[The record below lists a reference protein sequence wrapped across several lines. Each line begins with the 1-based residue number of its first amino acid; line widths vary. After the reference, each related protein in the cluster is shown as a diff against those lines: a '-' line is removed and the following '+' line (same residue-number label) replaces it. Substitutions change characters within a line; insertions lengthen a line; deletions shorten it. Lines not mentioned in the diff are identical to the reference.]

1 MATTVERAVWLMK
14 AIADGNYGYS
24 QAHRDGAYGREP
36 SDFDCSSLVT
46 YCWQSAGV
54 PVRDKGASTTSNM
67 YKPFIACGFKDITN
81 QIDLNTGKGLR
92 AGDVL
97 LYPYDGK
104 YGHTEM
110 MITNTI
116 ICGARRDEN
125 GKDGWEGSQ
134 PGDQLQ
140 GKVGP
145 GLAEIDYSPYYNF
158 ATGWKFVLRYEDET
172 GQDYKFEALLRS
184 TKGTIKWSTGAGPK
198 TRDLPYI
205 EVTRAQ
211 IGFKPN
217 TICVQQQGEV
227 LSNTQ
232 WLRGASQHIYV
243 ANYENNAYAGVAVGT
258 QVTYFNPDADTIRIP
273 VRFADK
279 DYYVRIYN

>member
-1 MATTVERAVWLMK
+1 MATAIEKAVWLMK

-24 QAHRDGAYGREP
+24 QPHRDGAYGREP

-54 PVRDKGASTTSNM
+54 PVRDNGASTTSNM
-67 YKPFIACGFKDITN
+67 YKPFLKSGFTDVTA
-81 QIDLNTGKGLR
+81 QINLQTGKGLR
-92 AGDVL
+92 TGDVL

-110 MITNTI
+110 MITDKL

-125 GKDGWEGSQ
+125 GKDGWEGSE

-158 ATGWKFVLRYEDET
+158 ATGWKYVLRYTGEDVPGT
-172 GQDYKFEALLRS
+172 VFKAVMRS
-184 TKGTIKWSTGAGPK
+184 TPGTIVWSTGGGPK
-198 TRDLPYI
+198 TRQLPYI
-205 EVTRAQ
+205 ELTRKQ
-211 IGFKPN
+211 IGFEPE
-217 TICVQQQGEV
+217 TICVQQQGEI
-227 LSNTQ
+227 LANSQ
-232 WLRGASQHIYV
+232 WMRGQAYIYV
-243 ANYENNAYAGVAVGT
+243 ASFENDAYAGVAVGS
-258 QVTYFNPDADTIRIP
+258 QVSYFNPDADTIRIP
-273 VRFADK
+273 VRFPDRE
-279 DYYVRIYN
+279 YIVRIYK

>member
-1 MATTVERAVWLMK
+1 MATTIERAVWLMK

-54 PVRDKGASTTSNM
+54 PVRDRGASTTSNM
-67 YKPFIACGFKDITN
+67 YKPFIACGFKDITK
-81 QIDLNTGKGLR
+81 QIDLRTGKGLR

-97 LYPYDGK
+97 LYPYDGER
-104 YGHTEM
+104 GHVEM
-110 MITNTI
+110 MLNSTT

-145 GLAEIDYSPYYNF
+145 GMAEIDYSPYFNF
-158 ATGWKFVLRYEDET
+158 PWRFVLRYDAEDVP
-172 GQDYKFEALLRS
+172 GDKFEAVLRS
-184 TKGTIKWSTGAGPK
+184 TPGTVVWSTGGGPK
-198 TRDLPYI
+198 TRQLPYI
-205 EVTRAQ
+205 EVTRLQ
-211 IGFKPN
+211 IGFEPN

-227 LSNTQ
+227 LANTQ
-232 WLRGASQHIYV
+232 WIRGASDHIYV
-243 ANYENNAYAGVAVGT
+243 ANFENNAYAGVAVGT
-258 QVTYFNPDADTIRIP
+258 AVSYFNPDADTIRIP
-273 VRFADK
+273 VRFPDR
-279 DYYVRIYN
+279 DYIVRIYK

>member
-1 MATTVERAVWLMK
+1 MATTIERAVWLCK

-24 QAHRDGAYGREP
+24 QAHRNGEYGREP

-67 YKPFIACGFKDITN
+67 YKPFLACGFSDITSK
-81 QIDLNTGKGLR
+81 IDLATGKGLQ

-97 LYPYDGK
+97 LHPYDGER
-104 YGHTEM
+104 GHTEM
-110 MITNTI
+110 MLNSTT

-140 GKVGP
+140 GKVAP
-145 GLAEIDYSPYYNF
+145 GMAEIDYSSYYNF
-158 ATGWKFVLRYEDET
+158 PWTYVLRYTAES
-172 GQDYKFEALLRS
+172 GQSDSFEATLTS
-184 TKGTIKWSTGAGPK
+184 TKGTIVWSTGAGPK
-198 TRDLPYI
+198 TRNLPYI
-205 EVTRAQ
+205 EVTKKE
-211 IGFKPN
+211 IGFSPKV
-217 TICVQQQGEV
+217 ICVQQEGEI
-227 LSNTQ
+227 LANSQ
-232 WLRGASQHIYV
+232 WIRGQAHIFV
-243 ANYENNAYAGVAVGT
+243 ANYENNAYAGVAVGK
-258 QVTYFNPDADTIRIP
+258 QATYFDPDAETIRIP

-279 DYYVRIYN
+279 RYFVRIYK